1 VRIQWTNPEND
12 WDLYVIDED
21 GQVVTQAASFGDNF
35 EEAKLLDPPPGNYRA
50 VVINYDQ
57 VDGSPFDDWTG
68 GVTFTAPTPAVP
80 GTTEAWT
87 LTCQRPG
94 RSGVSAQQV
103 TVARG
108 ETVDLGQVCSTKRRR

>member
-1 VRIQWTNPEND
+1 
-12 WDLYVIDED
+12 
-21 GQVVTQAASFGDNF
+21 
-35 EEAKLLDPPPGNYRA
+35 
-50 VVINYDQ
+50 
-57 VDGSPFDDWTG
+57 
-68 GVTFTAPTPAVP
+68 VP

-108 ETVDLGQVCSTKRRR
+108 ETVDLGQVCSTKWERRR